1 MAELLRGKKVKDSI
15 IKKAGEESRGL
26 IEKGIQPKVAIIR
39 VGSDESDLAYEKS
52 IRTLMKKADVSVER
66 IVLDENIS
74 QRDFDIKLGE
84 VNGDRSVNGILI
96 FRPLPSQLDEDRI
109 KYLIRADKD
118 IDCMSPVN
126 FSKIFISESDGFAP
140 CTPLGVMELLDYY
153 DIDLSGKNVVMVGRS
168 LVVGKPL
175 SMMLLDRNATL
186 TICHSRTKDLKE
198 VCRGADILVVAIG
211 RGNMI
216 NRDYISKGTVV
227 IDVGINFVDGTM
239 VGDVDF
245 ESAKDVAGMITPVP
259 GGVGGVTTA
268 CLVMNAV
275 RAARQQSIKRGIIK

>member
-15 IKKAGEESRGL
+15 IEDARKESDLL
-26 IEKGIQPKVAIIR
+26 IEKGIRPKVAIIR
-39 VGSDESDLAYEKS
+39 VGENESDLAYEKS
-52 IRTLMKKADVSVER
+52 IKNLMKKADVKVER
-66 IVLDENIS
+66 IILDEEIS
-74 QRDFDIKLGE
+74 QTDFDEILEEK
-84 VNGDRSVNGILI
+84 NTDDSVNGILI
-96 FRPLPSQLDEDRI
+96 FRPLPSQLDEDKI
-109 KYLIRADKD
+109 KYRINPRKD

-153 DIDLSGKNVVMVGRS
+153 DVDLEGKNVVMVGRS

-186 TICHSRTKDLKE
+186 TICHSRTENLKE
-198 VCRGADILVVAIG
+198 VCRRADILVVAVG

-216 NRDYISKGTVV
+216 DESYISDGTIV
-227 IDVGINFVDGTM
+227 IDVGINFVDGEM

-245 ESAKDVAGMITPVP
+245 ESADRVAGMITPVP

-275 RAARQQSIKRGIIK
+275 RAAKMQNERGEQE

>member
-1 MAELLRGKKVKDSI
+1 MAQLLKGKKVKDSI
-15 IKKAGEESRGL
+15 IEKARNQSDEL
-26 IEKGIQPKVAIIR
+26 IKRGIQPKVSIIR
-39 VGSDESDLAYEKS
+39 VGADESDMAYEKS
-52 IRTLMKKADVSVER
+52 IRNLMKKADVEVER
-66 IVLDENIS
+66 TVLDEKIS
-74 QRDFDIKLGE
+74 QEKFDE
-84 VNGDRSVNGILI
+84 VLEGINEDPSVNGILI
-96 FRPLPSQLDEDRI
+96 FRPLPDQLDEDRI
-109 KYLIRADKD
+109 KYLIRPDKD

-153 DIDLSGKNVVMVGRS
+153 GIDLNGKNVVMVGRS

-186 TICHSRTKDLKE
+186 TICHSRTRNLKQ
-198 VCRGADILVVAIG
+198 VCRKADILVVAIG

-216 NRDYISKGTVV
+216 DSDYISEDTIVV
-227 IDVGINFVDGTM
+227 DVGINFVDGKM

-245 ESAKDVAGMITPVP
+245 ESASEVADMITPVP

-275 RAARQQSIKRGIIK
+275 RAAEMQNK